1 MQQQHGLSAIVFTDT
16 EAQAVF
22 RATGPQ
28 PQFLL
33 DSEHFKVFLVGLQAG
48 QQLPAQAEALALY
61 HFLEGQGTMTVDEQT
76 YPIVAG
82 TTLIAL
88 PGASRG
94 MSAETQLVFLAAMS
108 Q

>member
-1 MQQQHGLSAIVFTDT
+1 MQRQHGLSAVFFADT
-16 EAQAVF
+16 EAKAVF

-48 QQLPAQAEALALY
+48 QQIPVQAEALVLY
-61 HFLEGQGTMTVDEQT
+61 HVLEGKGTMTVDDQT

-94 MSAETQLVFLAAMS
+94 LSADTQLVFLAAMS

>member
-1 MQQQHGLSAIVFTDT
+1 MV
-16 EAQAVF
+16 
-22 RATGPQ
+22 
-28 PQFLL
+28 
-33 DSEHFKVFLVGLQAG
+33 
-48 QQLPAQAEALALY
+48 LY
-61 HFLEGQGTMTVDEQT
+61 HFLEGQGTMTVDDQA

-94 MSAETQLVFLAAMS
+94 MAADTPLVLLAAMS